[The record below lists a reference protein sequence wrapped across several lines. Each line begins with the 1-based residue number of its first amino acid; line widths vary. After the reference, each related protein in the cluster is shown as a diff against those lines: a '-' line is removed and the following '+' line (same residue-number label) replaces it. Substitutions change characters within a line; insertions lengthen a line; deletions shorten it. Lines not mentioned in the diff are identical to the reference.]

1 MRNIKNTFEIFVL
14 SLALALS
21 QATFA
26 AAHEKKV
33 MGEMKLDNALSA
45 LSFVSIKKGT
55 VGEAHS
61 INNLSGSI
69 SPEGNISVVLDLSS
83 VDTKIDIR
91 NDRMKKHLFETSANP
106 TATITAKVG
115 NKISVAGV
123 SIVEGEVS
131 INLHGTTKTVPVSV
145 AVINTG
151 SQVVISSTKP
161 IIIKADDYGMAEGV
175 AMLQKLA
182 KLPSIATAVPVNFVL
197 TFSK

>member
-1 MRNIKNTFEIFVL
+1 MRNTKNILKLFVL
-14 SLALALS
+14 SLAFVLS
-21 QATFA
+21 QVTFG
-26 AAHEKKV
+26 AAHEKKS

-55 VGEAHS
+55 TAEVLS

-69 SPEGNISVVLDLSS
+69 TPEGNINVVLDLNS

-91 NDRMKKHLFETSANP
+91 NDRMKKHLFETSTNP

-115 NKISVAGV
+115 DKISMAGV

-151 SQVVISSTKP
+151 SQIVISSTKP
-161 IIIKADDYGMAEGV
+161 IIIKAEDYGMTDGI